1 MKKEKKKRD
10 CKGSLTV
17 ECALVFPLFLYAI
30 LAVMY
35 FFQIYH
41 LEDILQQ
48 AITKEGLMIAKYGYV
63 YRYIADYES
72 EDKAGDKDASKDT
85 SNDTSKDASKDT
97 SKDNSGNKKNDK
109 YSSEISDS
117 LQSEKEAEDSGS
129 SILDTA
135 KELLITKNINAAFFQ
150 LKLRDF
156 VDESYINN
164 SIIVGG
170 MEGISTYFSDFMGE
184 DDHIDIVISYYA
196 KTPIKLPG
204 TGKFFILQ
212 RVTLRGW
219 SGYHPDIGEEG
230 DTADTDYVYITENGD
245 VYHLW
250 EDCTYLKLSI
260 KEAILAN
267 IKNLSNISGGKY
279 TPCEIC
285 GRKQTTGTVYITDTG
300 DRYHT
305 NLNCS
310 ALKRTVIKIPL
321 SEAEGRSLCQRCR
334 KRQRN

>member
-72 EDKAGDKDASKDT
+72 EDKAGDKDKDASKDT
-85 SNDTSKDASKDT
+85 SNDTSKDA
-97 SKDNSGNKKNDK
+97 SGNKKNDK

-129 SILDTA
+129 IILDTA
-135 KELLITKNINAAFFQ
+135 KELLITENINAAFFQ

-184 DDHIDIVISYYA
+184 DDHIDIVISFYA

-204 TGKFFILQ
+204 TGKFFMLQ

-219 SGYHPDIGEEG
+219 SGYHPNIGEEG

-260 KEAILAN
+260 KEAILSN

-285 GRKQTTGTVYITDTG
+285 GRKQTTGMVYITDTG

-305 NLNCS
+305 DLNCS